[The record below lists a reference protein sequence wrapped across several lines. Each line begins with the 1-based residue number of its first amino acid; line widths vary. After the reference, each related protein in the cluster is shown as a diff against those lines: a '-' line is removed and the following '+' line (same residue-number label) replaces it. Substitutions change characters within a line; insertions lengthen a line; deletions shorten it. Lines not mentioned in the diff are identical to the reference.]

1 MATQIYLVFT
11 DDWELRGDGSGDPTQ
26 IQFRPLQELAR
37 IFAERSIRG
46 SFNAE
51 VMQQLTFRS
60 FQDRYPHLKDWA
72 DEWERVVTEAFRQ
85 GHDFQLHIHPQWKG
99 AVYDGKRWI
108 LPAPWSILE
117 HPRVDAARMITE
129 GIKLLQ
135 VLLQPIRSG
144 YRCVSFRAG
153 AWCIAPSGFMLD
165 LLASQ
170 DIRFDMSIVRGIS
183 YNFPVQL
190 DYRHA
195 EEGFFPFYPDM
206 CDARRI
212 AAGKK
217 PIVCI
222 PTACFPE
229 GPLVL
234 LRRDARRIANKFC
247 TRNNSTPAKLAA
259 ADASGS
265 PYRAWVPRITLPV
278 RVLRR
283 LRTYFTGRWLI
294 SDLAN
299 LDYDQLVNM
308 MRYIRAMARRSE
320 TEAVPVIL
328 ANHTKDITDF
338 SHIERFLDDIA
349 TAPDIHCITLTELSG
364 MLESGRFSIRMNK

>member
-1 MATQIYLVFT
+1 MMGPNCMATQIYLVFT

-51 VMQQLTFRS
+51 IMQQLTFRS

-72 DEWERVVTEAFRQ
+72 DEWERVVTEAFHQ

-99 AVYDGKRWI
+99 ATYDGRRWI

-117 HPRVDAARMITE
+117 HPRVDAARMIAE

-135 VLLQPIRSG
+135 GLLQPICPG

-153 AWCIAPSGFMLD
+153 AWWIAPSGFMLD

-206 CDARRI
+206 C
-212 AAGKK
+212 
-217 PIVCI
+217 
-222 PTACFPE
+222 
-229 GPLVL
+229 
-234 LRRDARRIANKFC
+234 DARRIANKFC

-328 ANHTKDITDF
+328 ANHTKDIT
-338 SHIERFLDDIA
+338 
-349 TAPDIHCITLTELSG
+349 
-364 MLESGRFSIRMNK
+364 